1 MSNAVV
7 RVAGGKCQRDA
18 RATCAITGGT
28 SSNRRHRLL
37 PTRVVMKHLFITAM
51 ILFYRLRNDCREL
64 PRHDVEWHRP
74 AASARSSTIMRP
86 STSLAL

>member
-18 RATCAITGGT
+18 RATCTPTGGT
-28 SSNRRHRLL
+28 SSDTRHRLV

-51 ILFYRLRNDCREL
+51 ILFYRLRFNL
-64 PRHDVEWHRP
+64 LYYRP
-74 AASARSSTIMRP
+74 TLYQGAPCS
-86 STSLAL
+86 